1 MENIMENIFIT
12 ITGQQSFL
20 GLKPY
25 KVGRVV
31 KLVKDKDNEHD
42 EDAIRVELPFIDTIG
57 YVANSTNTVYKG
69 TFSAGR
75 LYDKIGDE
83 AFAQIMFVTHSSA
96 IALIL
101 PPDGENS
108 EDGESFEVDAEP
120 RNVKSGT
127 KSDDGE
133 KKNKIGFC

>member
-1 MENIMENIFIT
+1 MENVFIT
-12 ITGQQSFL
+12 ITGHQNYL

-31 KLVKDKDNEHD
+31 KLVKEKDNEYD
-42 EDAIRVELPFIDTIG
+42 EDAIRVELPFIDTVG

-69 TFSAGR
+69 THSAGR
-75 LYDKIGDE
+75 IYDKIGDE

-101 PPDGENS
+101 PPDGEES
-108 EDGESFEVDAEP
+108 DGGESFEIEAEP
-120 RNVKSGT
+120 RNIASGT
-127 KSDDGE
+127 KSDSKDG
-133 KKNKIGFC
+133 KNKIGFC

>member
-1 MENIMENIFIT
+1 MENLFIT
-12 ITGQQSFL
+12 ITGQNSFL

-25 KVGRVV
+25 KVGRIV
-31 KLVKDKDNEHD
+31 KLVKEPDNEHD

-69 TFSAGR
+69 TNSAGR

-96 IALIL
+96 IALVL
-101 PPDGENS
+101 PPDAENS
-108 EDGESFEVDAEP
+108 EDGETFEVEAEP
-120 RNVKSGT
+120 HNIKSGT
-127 KSDDGE
+127 KTE
-133 KKNKIGFC
+133 KCEQKNKIGFC

>member
-1 MENIMENIFIT
+1 MENLFIT
-12 ITGQQSFL
+12 ITGQNGYL

-69 TFSAGR
+69 TYSAGR

-96 IALIL
+96 IARLL
-101 PPDGENS
+101 PPDEEESG
-108 EDGESFEVDAEP
+108 DGDFFDVECEP
-120 RNVKSGT
+120 HNIKSGT
-127 KSDDGE
+127 KNDSEE

>member
-1 MENIMENIFIT
+1 MENIFVT
-12 ITGQQSFL
+12 ITGQNSYL

-57 YVANSTNTVYKG
+57 YVANSTDTVYKG

-101 PPDGENS
+101 PPDAENDD
-108 EDGESFEVDAEP
+108 DGESFDVEAEP
-120 RNVKSGT
+120 RNMTSGT
-127 KSDDGE
+127 KTD
-133 KKNKIGFC
+133 KPAKNKIGFC

>member
-1 MENIMENIFIT
+1 MENIFVT
-12 ITGQQSFL
+12 ITGQHSYL

-25 KVGRVV
+25 KVGRIV
-31 KLVKDKDNEHD
+31 KLVKEPDNEHD

-69 TFSAGR
+69 TNSAGS

-96 IALIL
+96 IALVL
-101 PPDGENS
+101 PPDAENS
-108 EDGESFEVDAEP
+108 EDGEAFEVEAEP
-120 RNVKSGT
+120 HNIKSGT
-127 KSDDGE
+127 KTE
-133 KKNKIGFC
+133 KCEQKNKIGFC

>member
-1 MENIMENIFIT
+1 MENIFIT
-12 ITGQQSFL
+12 ITGHNSYL
-20 GLKPY
+20 GLKPF

-57 YVANSTNTVYKG
+57 YVANSTSTVYKG

-83 AFAQIMFVTHSSA
+83 IFAQIMFVTHSSA

-101 PPDGENS
+101 PPDGENE
-108 EDGESFEVDAEP
+108 EDESDSFDVEAEP
-120 RNVKSGT
+120 HNMTSGT
-127 KSDDGE
+127 KTD
-133 KKNKIGFC
+133 KPAKNKIGFC

>member
-1 MENIMENIFIT
+1 MENIFIT
-12 ITGQQSFL
+12 ITGQNSYL

-57 YVANSTNTVYKG
+57 YVANSTSTVYKG
-69 TFSAGR
+69 TYSAGR
-75 LYDKIGDE
+75 LYDKIGNE
-83 AFAQIMFVTHSSA
+83 VFAQIMFVTHSSA

-101 PPDGENS
+101 PPNEENE
-108 EDGESFEVDAEP
+108 EDGIESFEVEP
-120 RNVKSGT
+120 APNMASGT
-127 KSDDGE
+127 KKE
-133 KKNKIGFC
+133 KETKNKIGFC

>member
-1 MENIMENIFIT
+1 MENIFIT
-12 ITGQQSFL
+12 ITDQDSYL

-25 KVGRVV
+25 KIGRVV
-31 KLVKDKDNEHD
+31 KLVKDKDNDQD

-57 YVANSTNTVYKG
+57 YVANSTSTVYKG
-69 TFSAGR
+69 TYSAGR

-101 PPDGENS
+101 PPDGEI
-108 EDGESFEVDAEP
+108 EDESESFEIEPEP
-120 RNVKSGT
+120 RNMTSGIKT
-127 KSDDGE
+127 E
-133 KKNKIGFC
+133 KESKNKIGFC

>member
-1 MENIMENIFIT
+1 MENLFIT
-12 ITGQQSFL
+12 ITGQNSFL

-25 KVGRVV
+25 KVGRIV
-31 KLVKDKDNEHD
+31 KLIKEPENEHD
-42 EDAIRVELPFIDTIG
+42 EDSIRVELPFIDTIG

-69 TFSAGR
+69 THSAGR

-96 IALIL
+96 IALVL

-108 EDGESFEVDAEP
+108 EDGETFEVEAEP
-120 RNVKSGT
+120 RHIKSGT
-127 KSDDGE
+127 KTE
-133 KKNKIGFC
+133 KSEQKNKIGFC

>member
-1 MENIMENIFIT
+1 MKNIFVT
-12 ITGQQSFL
+12 ITGHQNYL

-57 YVANSTNTVYKG
+57 YIANSTNTVYKG

-101 PPDGENS
+101 PPDEEKGEDCEN
-108 EDGESFEVDAEP
+108 FEVEAEP
-120 RNVKSGT
+120 LSIKSGI
-127 KSDDGE
+127 KNDNGE
-133 KKNKIGFC
+133 KSKNKIGFC

>member
-1 MENIMENIFIT
+1 MENLFIT
-12 ITGQQSFL
+12 ITGQNSFL

-25 KVGRVV
+25 KVGRIV
-31 KLVKDKDNEHD
+31 KLVKEPDNEHD

-69 TFSAGR
+69 TNSAGR

-96 IALIL
+96 IALVL
-101 PPDGENS
+101 PPDAENS
-108 EDGESFEVDAEP
+108 EDGEAFEVEAEP
-120 RNVKSGT
+120 HNIKSGT
-127 KSDDGE
+127 KTE
-133 KKNKIGFC
+133 KCEQKNKIGFC

>member
-1 MENIMENIFIT
+1 MESTFIT
-12 ITGQQSFL
+12 ITGQHSYL
-20 GLKPY
+20 GLKPF

-96 IALIL
+96 IALVL
-101 PPDGENS
+101 PPDAENS
-108 EDGESFEVDAEP
+108 DDGDSFEVDAEP
-120 RNVKSGT
+120 HNMASGT
-127 KSDDGE
+127 KSE
-133 KKNKIGFC
+133 KESKNKIGFC

>member
-1 MENIMENIFIT
+1 MENIFIT

>member
-1 MENIMENIFIT
+1 MENIFVT
-12 ITGQQSFL
+12 ITGQNSYL

-57 YVANSTNTVYKG
+57 YVANSTSTVYKG

-101 PPDGENS
+101 PPDAENDNDD
-108 EDGESFEVDAEP
+108 EGFEVEADP
-120 RNVKSGT
+120 HNMTSGT
-127 KSDDGE
+127 KAD
-133 KKNKIGFC
+133 KPAKNKIGFC

>member
-1 MENIMENIFIT
+1 MENIFVT
-12 ITGQQSFL
+12 ITGHQSYL

-57 YVANSTNTVYKG
+57 YIANSTNTVYKG

-101 PPDGENS
+101 PPDEEKD
-108 EDGESFEVDAEP
+108 EDCESFEVEAEP
-120 RNVKSGT
+120 HSIKSGT
-127 KSDDGE
+127 KTVSGE
-133 KKNKIGFC
+133 KNKNKIGFC

>member
-101 PPDGENS
+101 PPDGENR

>member
-1 MENIMENIFIT
+1 MENIFIT
-12 ITGQQSFL
+12 ITGQSNFL
-20 GLKPY
+20 GLRPY

-57 YVANSTNTVYKG
+57 YVANSTSTVYKG

-101 PPDGENS
+101 PPDTENDDDS
-108 EDGESFEVDAEP
+108 ESFEIEAEP
-120 RNVKSGT
+120 RNMTSGT
-127 KSDDGE
+127 KTDNPSE
-133 KKNKIGFC
+133 NKIGFC

>member
-1 MENIMENIFIT
+1 MENIFIT
-12 ITGQQSFL
+12 ITGHQSFL

-31 KLVKDKDNEHD
+31 KLVKEHDNEND

-69 TFSAGR
+69 THSAGR
-75 LYDKIGDE
+75 LYDKIGEE

-108 EDGESFEVDAEP
+108 EDVENYEVEAEP
-120 RNVKSGT
+120 QNMVSGT
-127 KSDDGE
+127 KSE
-133 KKNKIGFC
+133 NSAKSKNKIGFC

>member
-1 MENIMENIFIT
+1 MENIFIT
-12 ITGQQSFL
+12 ITGHQSFL

-31 KLVKDKDNEHD
+31 KLVKDRENEHD

-69 TFSAGR
+69 THSAGR
-75 LYDKIGDE
+75 LYDKIGEE

-101 PPDGENS
+101 PPDGENA
-108 EDGESFEVDAEP
+108 EDGDHFEIEAEP
-120 RNVKSGT
+120 HNIKSGT
-127 KSDDGE
+127 KNNSEE